1 MKTGSESVIL
11 KTIFIEALRS
21 LWYAKQRTVLA
32 IVGII
37 IGIGSVITIVSMGT
51 IVQQEVLN
59 QFKEMGTDILTFTK
73 GNESKAGMGT
83 KIGFRL
89 ADSLNLPEHCSDVKI
104 TAPYTQLNGTLK
116 FEGKRMEIPAL
127 GITESF
133 KPINKLTL
141 TAGRFISDLDVFMY
155 YCVIGEDVEK
165 KLQKLGVTD
174 VVGTKVT
181 FRDQIFSIIGV
192 VAGVSENKIR
202 PVEINRGILIP
213 VTTAM
218 RMSNNHEIEKVIAKL
233 TPQGD
238 GKAAVSQIQHYYKT
252 VANGLGVQI
261 QTAEEL
267 IRQMQTQMRMFTL
280 LLGIIGCISLIV
292 GGVGVMNVMLVSVSE
307 RKKEIGIRRALGARQ
322 QDIWNQFLAES
333 IILCFAGG
341 IIGITVGIGASYI
354 VARFFDWGFLI
365 SNTAVVL
372 GATVSFAAGVFF
384 GFYPARQAARLNP
397 ADALRAE

>member
-1 MKTGSESVIL
+1 MIL
-11 KTIFIEALRS
+11 KNIFIEALRS
-21 LWYAKQRTVLA
+21 LWGSKQRTVLA

-37 IGIGSVITIVSMGT
+37 IGIGSVITMVSVGT
-51 IVQQEVLN
+51 IVQEEVLN
-59 QFKEMGTDILTFTK
+59 QFREMGTDILTFTK
-73 GNESKAGMGT
+73 GKETNTGRGLKVGL
-83 KIGFRL
+83 RL
-89 ADSLNLPEHCSDVKI
+89 ADSLNLPESCPDVKN
-104 TAPYTQLNGTLK
+104 TAPYTHLNGTLK
-116 FEGKRMEIPAL
+116 FGGKRMEIPAL

-133 KPINKLTL
+133 KNINKLTL
-141 TAGRFISDLDVFMY
+141 TEGRFISDLDVFMY
-155 YCVIGEDVEK
+155 YCVIGEDVVK

-174 VVGTKVT
+174 LVGTKVNYKD
-181 FRDQIFSIIGV
+181 RLFSIIGV

-202 PVEINRGILIP
+202 PGDINRGILIP

-218 RMSNNHEIEKVIAKL
+218 RISSNHEVEKVIAKL
-233 TPQGD
+233 TPKGD
-238 GKAAVSQIQHYYKT
+238 GKAAVSQIKRYYKT
-252 VANGLGVQI
+252 VANGLSVQV

-322 QDIWNQFLAES
+322 QDIRRQFLAES
-333 IILCFAGG
+333 VILCCAGG
-341 IIGITVGIGASYI
+341 IIGIMIGIGASYV

-365 SNTAVVL
+365 SNIAVVL
-372 GATVSFAAGVFF
+372 GVTVSFVAGVFF

-397 ADALRAE
+397 IDALRAE